1 MISRFS
7 YVVCLS
13 VFFLLLLP
21 ATSSAQAAPPPLQ
34 PDRFGGSER
43 TVGVPTYGRGAVL
56 ILTVLNNT
64 GALLDRQAVVKLS
77 NKKDNSVVWRTTEDK
92 SIATFEDVPFGVYD
106 IEVSAVGY
114 LPEHQ
119 ELRADLQFYSYHLEM
134 KVKPDPNAIEFTT
147 PPASQISSKARKQI
161 NRAVADLKSG
171 KWKAAQ
177 KKLEAADMLAPLN
190 SEVNFLL
197 GYLFFQ
203 KKDYERARSSL
214 DKAIASDPHNA
225 QALTLSG
232 EVRFRSRDF
241 AGAKPILEQAVAANP
256 DSWMAHYLLAE
267 ACLKLNEFDKS
278 REQSQIAVE
287 RGKGEGNAAQIVLGE
302 ALASLGRDPEAIQ
315 VLKTFLDG
323 TPDSPSAPA
332 VRELVA
338 TLERREADRGT
349 TSKTMFQPPLHLAD
363 IDPSLAAASGS
374 SATEFS
380 IQSWEPPGIDAVK
393 PSVAAG
399 VACPYQQ
406 VVDNVG
412 DRVKQFVDDVV
423 RFSAIEDLLHEQLD
437 ELGNPVTKVT
447 RKFDYM
453 ASISN
458 DRRPGYLSV
467 DEFRIE
473 RSGREES
480 PDHIATRGLPTLAFV
495 FHPDLRGGFQI
506 ACEGLGQWN
515 GQATW
520 LLHFRQRDDRP
531 SRFHEYE
538 AGGSTYRGNLKGRA
552 WIAASTFQIVRIESE
567 LVNPIPQLQILN
579 EHQTVEYGPV
589 LFQKTNAELWLPKKA
604 ELYLDVHKRHYFRR
618 LSFDHFMLFSVDS
631 EGRVDEVKRKEGLSA
646 TTPTP
651 AQPQ

>member
-1 MISRFS
+1 
-7 YVVCLS
+7 
-13 VFFLLLLP
+13 
-21 ATSSAQAAPPPLQ
+21 
-34 PDRFGGSER
+34 
-43 TVGVPTYGRGAVL
+43 
-56 ILTVLNNT
+56 
-64 GALLDRQAVVKLS
+64 VVKLS
-77 NKKDNSVVWRTTEDK
+77 NKKDNSVIWRTTEDR

-119 ELRADLQFYSYHLEM
+119 ELRADLQFYSYRLEM
-134 KVKPDPNAIEFTT
+134 KVKPDPNAIDFTI

-161 NRAVADLKSG
+161 NRAIADLKSG

-177 KKLEAADMLAPLN
+177 KQLEAADILAPSN

-203 KKDYERARSSL
+203 KKDYEQARSSL

-241 AGAKPILEQAVAANP
+241 TGAKPILEQAVAANP
-256 DSWMAHYLLAE
+256 ASWMAHYLLAE
-267 ACLKLNEFDKS
+267 TCLKLNEFDKS
-278 REQSQIAVE
+278 REQAQLAVE
-287 RGKGEGNAAQIVLGE
+287 RGKGGGNAAQIVLGE
-302 ALASLGRDPEAIQ
+302 ALANLGRDPEAIQ
-315 VLKTFLDG
+315 ALKAFLDR

-338 TLERREADRGT
+338 TLERREADQVT
-349 TSKTMFQPPLHLAD
+349 TPKTRFQPPLHLTD
-363 IDPSLAAASGS
+363 VDPSLAAAMGS
-374 SATEFS
+374 SAMEFS
-380 IQSWEPPGIDAVK
+380 IQTWEPPGIDAVK

-412 DRVKQFVDDVV
+412 ERVKQFVDDVV
-423 RFSAIEDLLHEQLD
+423 RFSAIEELLHEQLD

-453 ASISN
+453 ASISTTATQ
-458 DRRPGYLSV
+458 GYLSV
-467 DEFRIE
+467 DEYRIE

-495 FHPDLRGGFQI
+495 FHPDLRENFQI
-506 ACEGLGQWN
+506 VCEGLGQWN

-531 SRFHEYE
+531 NRFHEYN
-538 AGGSTYRGNLKGRA
+538 AGGFAYPGNLKGRA

-604 ELYLDVHKRHYFRR
+604 ELYLDVHKHHYFRR
-618 LSFDHFMLFSVDS
+618 VSFDHFMLFSVDS

-646 TTPTP
+646 TTPTS

>member
-7 YVVCLS
+7 YVVLS

-34 PDRFGGSER
+34 PDRFGGTER
-43 TVGVPTYGRGAVL
+43 TIGVPTYGRGAVL
-56 ILTVLNNT
+56 LLTVLNNT

-77 NKKDNSVVWRTTEDK
+77 NKKDNSVVWRTTEDR
-92 SIATFEDVPFGVYD
+92 SIATFEDVPLGTYD

-119 ELRADLQFYSYHLEM
+119 ELKADLQFYSYHLEM

-161 NRAVADLKSG
+161 NRAIADLKSG

-177 KKLEAADMLAPLN
+177 KKLEAADMLAPSN

-203 KKDYERARSSL
+203 KQDYEQARGSL

-225 QALTLSG
+225 QAFILSG
-232 EVRFRSRDF
+232 QVRFRSRDF

-267 ACLKLNEFDKS
+267 TCLKLNEFDKS
-278 REQSQIAVE
+278 REQAQIAVE
-287 RGKGEGNAAQIVLGE
+287 LGKGGGNAAQIVLGE

-315 VLKTFLDG
+315 ALKTFLDG

-338 TLERREADRGT
+338 NLERREADRGAT
-349 TSKTMFQPPLHLAD
+349 PKTMFQPPLHLTD
-363 IDPSLAAASGS
+363 VDPSLAAALGS

-380 IQSWEPPGIDAVK
+380 IQTWEPPGIDAVK

-399 VACPYQQ
+399 IACPYQQ

-412 DRVKQFVDDVV
+412 ERVKQFVDDVV
-423 RFSAIEDLLHEQLD
+423 RFSAIEELLHEQLD

-453 ASISN
+453 ASISTTAAQ
-458 DRRPGYLSV
+458 GYLSV
-467 DEFRIE
+467 DEYRIE

-495 FHPDLRGGFQI
+495 FHPDLRGSFQI

-538 AGGSTYRGNLKGRA
+538 AGAFTYPGNLKGRA

-604 ELYLDVHKRHYFRR
+604 ELYLDVHKHHYFRR
-618 LSFDHFMLFSVDS
+618 VSFDHFMLFSVDS

-646 TTPTP
+646 TTPSS

>member
-1 MISRFS
+1 M
-7 YVVCLS
+7 
-13 VFFLLLLP
+13 
-21 ATSSAQAAPPPLQ
+21 Q
-34 PDRFGGSER
+34 PDRFGGTER
-43 TVGVPTYGRGAVL
+43 TTGVPTYGRGAVL
-56 ILTVLNNT
+56 LLTVLSNT

-77 NKKDNSVVWRTTEDK
+77 NKKDNSVIWRTTEER

-119 ELRADLQFYSYHLEM
+119 ELRADLQFYSYRLEM
-134 KVKPDPNAIEFTT
+134 KVKPDPNAIDFTI

-161 NRAVADLKSG
+161 NRAIADLKSG
-171 KWKAAQ
+171 KWKGAQ
-177 KKLEAADMLAPLN
+177 KKLEAADILAPSN

-203 KKDYERARSSL
+203 KKDYEQARSSL

-256 DSWMAHYLLAE
+256 ASWMAHYLLAE
-267 ACLKLNEFDKS
+267 TCLKLNEFDKS
-278 REQSQIAVE
+278 REQAQLAVE
-287 RGKGEGNAAQIVLGE
+287 RGKGGGNAAQIVLGE
-302 ALASLGRDPEAIQ
+302 ALANLGRDPEAIQ
-315 VLKTFLDG
+315 ALKAFVDR

-338 TLERREADRGT
+338 TLERREADRST
-349 TSKTMFQPPLHLAD
+349 TPKTMFQPPLHLTD
-363 IDPSLAAASGS
+363 VDPSLAAASGS
-374 SATEFS
+374 LATEFS
-380 IQSWEPPGIDAVK
+380 IQTQTWEPPGIDAVK

-412 DRVKQFVDDVV
+412 ERVKQFVDDVV
-423 RFSAIEDLLHEQLD
+423 RFSAIEELLHEQLD
-437 ELGNPVTKVT
+437 ELGNPVTKAT

-453 ASISN
+453 ASISTTAAQ
-458 DRRPGYLSV
+458 GYLAV

-495 FHPDLRGGFQI
+495 FHPDLRENFQI
-506 ACEGLGQWN
+506 VCEGLGQWN

-531 SRFHEYE
+531 NRFHEYN
-538 AGGSTYRGNLKGRA
+538 AGGFAYPGNLKGRA

-604 ELYLDVHKRHYFRR
+604 ELYLDVHKHHYFRR
-618 LSFDHFMLFSVDS
+618 VSFDHFMLFSVDS

-646 TTPTP
+646 TTPTS
-651 AQPQ
+651 ARPQ

>member
-1 MISRFS
+1 M
-7 YVVCLS
+7 
-13 VFFLLLLP
+13 
-21 ATSSAQAAPPPLQ
+21 Q

-43 TVGVPTYGRGAVL
+43 TIGVPTYGRGAVL

-77 NKKDNSVVWRTTEDK
+77 NKKDNSIVWRTTEDR

-119 ELRADLQFYSYHLEM
+119 ELRADLQLYSYHLEM
-134 KVKPDPNAIEFTT
+134 KVKPDPYAIEFTT
-147 PPASQISSKARKQI
+147 QPASQISSKARKQI
-161 NRAVADLKSG
+161 NRAIADLKSG

-177 KKLEAADMLAPLN
+177 KKLEAADILAPSN

-203 KKDYERARSSL
+203 KKDYEQARSSL

-232 EVRFRSRDF
+232 EVHFRSRDF
-241 AGAKPILEQAVAANP
+241 AGARPILEQAVAANP
-256 DSWMAHYLLAE
+256 DSWRAHYLLAE
-267 ACLKLNEFDKS
+267 TCLKLNEFDKS
-278 REQSQIAVE
+278 REQAQIAVE
-287 RGKGEGNAAQIVLGE
+287 RGKGGGNAAQIVLGE
-302 ALASLGRDPEAIQ
+302 ALASLARGPEAIQ

-332 VRELVA
+332 VHELLA

-349 TSKTMFQPPLHLAD
+349 SKTTLQPPLHLAD
-363 IDPSLAAASGS
+363 IDLSLAAESRS

-380 IQSWEPPGIDAVK
+380 IQTWEPPGIDAVK

-437 ELGNPVTKVT
+437 ELGNPVTKET

-453 ASISN
+453 ASILN
-458 DRRPGYLSV
+458 NGRPGYLSV
-467 DEFRIE
+467 DEYRIE

-495 FHPDLRGGFQI
+495 FHPDLRGSFQI
-506 ACEGLGQWN
+506 VCEGLGQWN

-531 SRFHEYE
+531 NRFHEYQ
-538 AGGSTYRGNLKGRA
+538 AHGFTYPGNLKGRA

-589 LFQKTNAELWLPKKA
+589 LFQKTHAELWLPKKV

-631 EGRVDEVKRKEGLSA
+631 EGRVDEVKRNEGLSA

>member
-7 YVVCLS
+7 YVVLS

-21 ATSSAQAAPPPLQ
+21 TTSLAQAVPPPLP
-34 PDRFGGSER
+34 PDRFGGTER
-43 TVGVPTYGRGAVL
+43 TMGVSTYGRGAVL
-56 ILTVLNNT
+56 LLTVLNNT

-77 NKKDNSVVWRTTEDK
+77 NKKDNSVIWRTTGDR
-92 SIATFEDVPFGVYD
+92 SIATFEDIPFGTYD

-119 ELRADLQFYSYHLEM
+119 ELKADLQFYSYHLEM
-134 KVKPDPNAIEFTT
+134 KVKPDPNAVEFIT
-147 PPASQISSKARKQI
+147 PPASQISSKARKQM
-161 NRAVADLKSG
+161 NRAIADLKSG

-177 KKLEAADMLAPLN
+177 KKLEAADMLAPSN

-203 KKDYERARSSL
+203 KTDYERARSSL
-214 DKAIASDPHNA
+214 DKAIASDPHNS
-225 QALTLSG
+225 QALILSG
-232 EVRFRSRDF
+232 QVRLRSHDF
-241 AGAKPILEQAVAANP
+241 AGAKPMLEQAVAANP

-267 ACLKLNEFDKS
+267 TCLKLKEFDKS
-278 REQSQIAVE
+278 REQAQMAVE
-287 RGKGEGNAAQIVLGE
+287 RGKGGSNAAQIVLGE
-302 ALASLGRDPEAIQ
+302 ALANLGRDPEAIQ
-315 VLKTFLDG
+315 SLKTFLDG
-323 TPDSPSAPA
+323 TPDSPSVPA

-338 TLERREADRGT
+338 TLERREADRDT
-349 TSKTMFQPPLHLAD
+349 TPKTMFQPPLHLTD
-363 IDPSLAAASGS
+363 VDPSPATALGL
-374 SATEFS
+374 SAKEFS
-380 IQSWEPPGIDAVK
+380 IPTWEPPGIDAVK

-412 DRVKQFVDDVV
+412 ERVKQFVDDVV
-423 RFSAIEDLLHEQLD
+423 RFSAIEELLHEQLD

-447 RKFDYM
+447 RKFDYT
-453 ASISN
+453 ASISTTAAH
-458 DRRPGYLSV
+458 GYLSV
-467 DEFRIE
+467 NEYRIE

-495 FHPDLRGGFQI
+495 FHPDLRDSFQI
-506 ACEGLGQWN
+506 VCEGLGQWN

-531 SRFHEYE
+531 NRFHEYE
-538 AGGSTYRGNLKGRA
+538 ARGSTYPGNLKGRA

-589 LFQKTNAELWLPKKA
+589 RFQKTNTELWLPKKA
-604 ELYLDVHKRHYFRR
+604 DLYLDVHRHHYFRR
-618 LSFDHFMLFSVDS
+618 ESFDHFMLFSVDS
-631 EGRVDEVKRKEGLSA
+631 EGRVDEVKHSLPK
-646 TTPTP
+646 
-651 AQPQ
+651 